1 MEAHNL
7 KMSAE
12 TKPRTH
18 ERTKERKNQ
27 IPLGLY
33 VHIPFCVRKCHY
45 CDFTSG
51 PFGEKA
57 RQMYLEALQEE
68 IRSTSWRGCPVTTV
82 FLGGGTPS
90 ELTIPEVEEL
100 ITALGRTF
108 PIDKNAEWS
117 IECNPGTT
125 SQGYVAALGEMGF
138 NRVSLGVQ
146 SFDDSHL
153 RFLGRIHTAEEARAA
168 YHDLRQAGF
177 DNLNLDLMFALPGQ
191 TLDRWRADLE
201 EALGFGPEHLS
212 LYNLTIEPGT
222 EFGNRRVTG
231 ELKETDEDLAADMF
245 ELAMDLTRTAGY
257 QQYEISNYCLPGR
270 ECVHNLI
277 YWHNQPYLGFG
288 IGASSFIEGTR
299 WTHTTSLAE
308 YYRTASSGLVTRA
321 CQEKLND
328 REALGEEIMLGLRT
342 EEGISTTALSR
353 RYSCDVD
360 SLFSQTFQSLG
371 HNGLLLQ
378 EGERIRLT
386 RRGKMMANDVCAQFL
401 V

>member
-1 MEAHNL
+1 MTARTPE
-7 KMSAE
+7 S
-12 TKPRTH
+12 TKERKNK
-18 ERTKERKNQ
+18 RTKERKTEV
-27 IPLGLY
+27 PLGLY

-51 PFGEKA
+51 PLSAKA

-68 IRSTSWRGCPVTTV
+68 IRSTSWRGCPATTV

-90 ELTIPEVEEL
+90 ELTISEL
-100 ITALGRTF
+100 KELVTALTQAF
-108 PIDKNAEWS
+108 KIEENAEWS

-125 SQGYVAALGEMGF
+125 SKDYFAAVGEMGF

-146 SFDDSHL
+146 SFEDSHL
-153 RFLGRIHTAEEARAA
+153 RTLGRIHNAEEARAA
-168 YHDLRQAGF
+168 YHQLRRTGF

-191 TLDRWRADLE
+191 TLAGWRADLE
-201 EALGFGPEHLS
+201 EALGLSPEHLS

-222 EFGNRRVTG
+222 EFGNRLVNG
-231 ELKETDEDLAADMF
+231 ELKETDEDLAADMY
-245 ELAMDLTRTAGY
+245 ELAMDLTRAAGY

-270 ECVHNLI
+270 ECVHHLI

-288 IGASSFIEGTR
+288 ISASSFMEGTR
-299 WTHTTSLAE
+299 WTHTTSLTE
-308 YYRTASSGLVTRA
+308 YIRTASSGLVTRA

-342 EEGISTTALSR
+342 EEGISTAALSS
-353 RYSCDVD
+353 RYSFDVA

-378 EGERIRLT
+378 EGERVRLT